1 MQAQHVTDR
10 EDTMTKH
17 PEPAQQI
24 TEMIKSSVSRRRVM
38 QAAGLGGVVMVAAA
52 CGAGGDDGASASA
65 SPASATD
72 QSATD
77 KVVNW
82 SNWPLYLDVNE
93 ETGEYPSLKAF
104 EASTGISVTYTEDVN
119 DNNEFYAKV
128 RTQLEQGQ
136 DIGRD
141 IVVLTDWM
149 AGLWIENGYSQKL
162 DKANIPNAV
171 NLLPKWQ
178 DVSFDPGRQYSLP
191 WQSGFGLLGW
201 NKAKLK
207 ETLGTDTMS
216 SLNQLFDPKLKGR
229 VTLLSEM
236 RDTMGCILAWQGADP
251 ANFTEDQWQAALAEL
266 TKQIDSGQV
275 RQVTGNDY
283 AGALEGGDVI
293 AVIGW
298 SGDMIQLGSD
308 FGIALPESGGMLW
321 TDNMLI
327 PALAAHKANAEQ
339 VMNYYYDP
347 KVAAEVAAYVQYIC
361 PVAGAQE
368 AITAID
374 PTLAE
379 NPWIFPTSA
388 MLDNSYVFMP
398 LNAEQEIQYQRDF
411 QKAIGN

>member
-1 MQAQHVTDR
+1 
-10 EDTMTKH
+10 
-17 PEPAQQI
+17 
-24 TEMIKSSVSRRRVM
+24 
-38 QAAGLGGVVMVAAA
+38 
-52 CGAGGDDGASASA
+52 
-65 SPASATD
+65 
-72 QSATD
+72 
-77 KVVNW
+77 
-82 SNWPLYLDVNE
+82 
-93 ETGEYPSLKAF
+93 
-104 EASTGISVTYTEDVN
+104 
-119 DNNEFYAKV
+119 
-128 RTQLEQGQ
+128 
-136 DIGRD
+136 
-141 IVVLTDWM
+141 
-149 AGLWIENGYSQKL
+149 
-162 DKANIPNAV
+162 
-171 NLLPKWQ
+171 
-178 DVSFDPGRQYSLP
+178 
-191 WQSGFGLLGW
+191 LLGW

-251 ANFTEDQWQAALAEL
+251 SNFTEDQWQAALAEL

-283 AGALEGGDVI
+283 AGALESGDVI

-327 PALAAHKANAEQ
+327 PALAAHKSNAEQ

-368 AITAID
+368 AITSID
-374 PTLAE
+374 PALAE
-379 NPWIFPTSA
+379 NPWIFPTSG

>member
-10 EDTMTKH
+10 EDTMTKQM
-17 PEPAQQI
+17 EPAQQI

-38 QAAGLGGVVMVAAA
+38 QAAGLGGAVMVAAA
-52 CGAGGDDGASASA
+52 CGAGGDDGSSASA
-65 SPASATD
+65 SPASAAD

-82 SNWPLYLDVNE
+82 SNWPAYLDVNE
-93 ETGEYPSLKAF
+93 ESGDYPSLKAF
-104 EASTGISVTYTEDVN
+104 EAQTGIAVTYTDDIN

-149 AGLWIENGYSQKL
+149 AGLWIQNGYAQKL
-162 DKANIPNAV
+162 DKTIIPNAV

-178 DVSFDPGRQYSLP
+178 DVSFDPGRAYSLP

-229 VTLLSEM
+229 ITLLSEM

-251 ANFTEDQWQAALAEL
+251 ANFTEDQWQAAIAEL

-283 AGALEGGDVI
+283 IGALESGDVI

-308 FGIALPESGGMLW
+308 FGIAMPESGGMLW

-327 PALAAHKANAEQ
+327 PALAAHKTNAEL

-379 NPWIFPTSA
+379 NPWIFPTTA
-388 MLDNSYVFMP
+388 LLDNSYVFMS

>member
-1 MQAQHVTDR
+1 MSKQD
-10 EDTMTKH
+10 
-17 PEPAQQI
+17 PSAQQI
-24 TEMIKSSVSRRRVM
+24 AGMIKSSVSRRRVM
-38 QAAGLGGVVMVAAA
+38 QAAGLGGVAVVAAA

-65 SPASATD
+65 SPASAAD
-72 QSATD
+72 QSSTD

-82 SNWPLYLDVNE
+82 SNWPLYLDVND

-104 EASTGISVTYTEDVN
+104 EAQTGIAVTYTEDVN

-141 IVVLTDWM
+141 LVVLTDWM
-149 AGLWIENGYSQKL
+149 AGLWISNGYAQKL
-162 DKANIPNAV
+162 DKANIPNSA

-207 ETLGTDTMS
+207 ETLGTDTMT

-229 VTLLSEM
+229 ITLLSEM
-236 RDTMGCILAWQGADP
+236 RDTMGVILAWQGADP
-251 ANFTEDQWQAALAEL
+251 SNFTEDQWQAALAEL
-266 TKQIDSGQV
+266 TKQVDSGQV

-283 AGALEGGDVI
+283 AGALESGDVI

-327 PALAAHKANAEQ
+327 PALAAHKTNAEL
-339 VMNYYYDP
+339 VMNHYYDP

-368 AITAID
+368 AITSID
-374 PTLAE
+374 PALAE
-379 NPWIFPTSA
+379 NPWIFPTTA

-398 LNAEQEIQYQRDF
+398 LTAEQEIQYQRDF

>member
-1 MQAQHVTDR
+1 MSKQVQ
-10 EDTMTKH
+10 
-17 PEPAQQI
+17 PAQQI
-24 TEMIKSSVSRRRVM
+24 AGMMKSSVSRRRVM
-38 QAAGLGGVVMVAAA
+38 QAAGLGGVAMMAAA
-52 CGAGGDDGASASA
+52 CGAGGGDDGSSAAA
-65 SPASATD
+65 SPASAAD

-82 SNWPLYLDVNE
+82 SNWPLYLDVND

-104 EASTGISVTYTEDVN
+104 EAQTGISVTYTEDVN

-141 IVVLTDWM
+141 LVVLTDWM
-149 AGLWIENGYSQKL
+149 AGLWIENGYAQKL
-162 DKANIPNAV
+162 DKANIPNAG

-229 VTLLSEM
+229 ITLLSEM
-236 RDTMGCILAWQGADP
+236 RDTMGVILAWQGADP
-251 ANFTEDQWQAALAEL
+251 SNFTEDQWQAGLAEL
-266 TKQIDSGQV
+266 TKQVDSGQV

-283 AGALEGGDVI
+283 AGALESGDVI

-327 PALAAHKANAEQ
+327 PALAAHKTNAEL
-339 VMNYYYDP
+339 VMNNYYDP
-347 KVAAEVAAYVQYIC
+347 NLAAEVAAYVQYIC

-368 AITAID
+368 AIAAID
-374 PTLAE
+374 PGLAE

-388 MLDNSYVFMP
+388 MLDNSYVFMSLTP
-398 LNAEQEIQYQRDF
+398 EQEIQYQRDF

>member
-1 MQAQHVTDR
+1 MNEQVT
-10 EDTMTKH
+10 
-17 PEPAQQI
+17 PAQQI
-24 TEMIKSSVSRRRVM
+24 AGLVKSSVSRRKVM
-38 QAAGLGGVVMVAAA
+38 QAAGLGGVALVAAA
-52 CGAGGDDGASASA
+52 CGAGGDDGSSAAA
-65 SPASATD
+65 SPASAAD

-82 SNWPLYLDVNE
+82 SNWPGYLDVNE
-93 ETGEYPSLKAF
+93 ESGDYPSLKAF
-104 EASTGISVTYTEDVN
+104 EAQTGIAVTYTDDVN
-119 DNNEFYAKV
+119 DNNDFYAKV

-149 AGLWIENGYSQKL
+149 VGLWIQNGYAQKL

-207 ETLGTDTMS
+207 ETLGTDTMN

-229 VTLLSEM
+229 ITLLSEM

-251 ANFTEDQWQAALAEL
+251 ANFTEDQWQAAIAEL

-283 AGALEGGDVI
+283 IGALESGDVI

-308 FGIALPESGGMLW
+308 FGIAMPESGGMLW

-327 PALAAHKANAEQ
+327 PALAAHKTNAEQ

-374 PTLAE
+374 PALAE

-388 MLDNSYVFMP
+388 LLDNSYVFMP

>member
-1 MQAQHVTDR
+1 MNEQST
-10 EDTMTKH
+10 
-17 PEPAQQI
+17 PAEQI
-24 TEMIKSSVSRRRVM
+24 AGLAKSSMSRRRIM
-38 QAAGLGGVVMVAAA
+38 QAAGLGGVAMVAAA
-52 CGAGGDDGASASA
+52 CGAGGDDTSSASA
-65 SPASATD
+65 SPASAAD
-72 QSATD
+72 QSSTD

-82 SNWPLYLDVNE
+82 SNWPLYLDVDDQ
-93 ETGEYPSLKAF
+93 TGEYPSLKAF
-104 EASTGISVTYTEDVN
+104 EKQTGITVTYTEDVN
-119 DNNEFYAKV
+119 DNNEFFAKV

-141 IVVLTDWM
+141 LVVLTDWM
-149 AGLWIENGYSQKL
+149 AGLWIQNGYAQKL
-162 DKANIPNAV
+162 DKANIPNAA

-207 ETLGTDTMS
+207 ETLGTDTMN
-216 SLNQLFDPKLKGR
+216 SLDQLFDPKLKGR

-236 RDTMGCILAWQGADP
+236 RDTMGAILAWQGADP
-251 ANFTEDQWQAALAEL
+251 SNFTEDQWQAALAEL
-266 TKQIDSGQV
+266 TKQVDSGQV

-283 AGALEGGDVI
+283 AGALESGDVI

-308 FGIALPESGGMLW
+308 FGVALPESGGMLW
-321 TDNMLI
+321 TDNMLV
-327 PALAAHKANAEQ
+327 PAMAAHKQNAEL
-339 VMNYYYDP
+339 VMNHYYDP

-374 PTLAE
+374 PALAE
-379 NPWIFPTSA
+379 NPWIFPTAA
-388 MLDNSYVFMP
+388 MLDNSYVFMSLSP
-398 LNAEQEIQYQRDF
+398 EQEIQYQRDF

>member
-1 MQAQHVTDR
+1 MNEQST
-10 EDTMTKH
+10 
-17 PEPAQQI
+17 PAEQI
-24 TEMIKSSVSRRRVM
+24 AGLAKSSVSRRRIM
-38 QAAGLGGVVMVAAA
+38 QAAGLGGVAMVAAA
-52 CGAGGDDGASASA
+52 CGAGGDDTSSASA
-65 SPASATD
+65 SPASAAD

-82 SNWPLYLDVNE
+82 SNWPLYLDVDDQ
-93 ETGEYPSLKAF
+93 TGEYPSLKAF
-104 EASTGISVTYTEDVN
+104 EKQTGITVTYTEDVN
-119 DNNEFYAKV
+119 DNNEFFAKV

-141 IVVLTDWM
+141 LVVLTDWM
-149 AGLWIENGYSQKL
+149 AGLWIQNGYAQKL
-162 DKANIPNAV
+162 DKANIPNAA

-207 ETLGTDTMS
+207 ETLGTDTMN
-216 SLNQLFDPKLKGR
+216 SLDQLFDPKLKGR

-236 RDTMGCILAWQGADP
+236 RDTMGAILAWQGADP
-251 ANFTEDQWQAALAEL
+251 SNFTEDQWQAALAEL
-266 TKQIDSGQV
+266 TKQVDSGQV

-283 AGALEGGDVI
+283 AGALESGDVI

-308 FGIALPESGGMLW
+308 FGVALPESGGMLW
-321 TDNMLI
+321 TDNMLV
-327 PALAAHKANAEQ
+327 PAMAAHKQNAEL
-339 VMNYYYDP
+339 VMNHYYDP
-347 KVAAEVAAYVQYIC
+347 NVAAEVAAYVQYIC

-374 PTLAE
+374 PALAE
-379 NPWIFPTSA
+379 NPWIFPTAA
-388 MLDNSYVFMP
+388 MLDNSYVFMSLSP
-398 LNAEQEIQYQRDF
+398 EQEIQYQRDF

>member
-1 MQAQHVTDR
+1 MNEQT
-10 EDTMTKH
+10 TS
-17 PEPAQQI
+17 AQQ
-24 TEMIKSSVSRRRVM
+24 MDGLVKSSVSRRKVM
-38 QAAGLGGVVMVAAA
+38 QAAGLGGVALVAAA
-52 CGAGGDDGASASA
+52 CGAGGEDGASASA
-65 SPASATD
+65 SPASAVD

-77 KVVNW
+77 KVANW
-82 SNWPLYLDVNE
+82 SNWPLYLDVND

-104 EASTGISVTYTEDVN
+104 QEKTGIEVTYTEDVN

-141 IVVLTDWM
+141 LVVLTDWM
-149 AGLWIENGYSQKL
+149 AGLWIQNGYAQKL
-162 DKANIPNAV
+162 DKGNIPNAA

-216 SLNQLFDPKLKGR
+216 SLDQLFDPKLKGR
-229 VTLLSEM
+229 ITLLSEM
-236 RDTMGCILAWQGADP
+236 RDTMGVIMAWQGADP

-266 TKQIDSGQV
+266 TKQVDSGQV

-283 AGALEGGDVI
+283 AGALESGDVI

-327 PALAAHKANAEQ
+327 PALAAHKANAELI
-339 VMNYYYDP
+339 MNNYYDP
-347 KVAAEVAAYVQYIC
+347 QVAAEVAAYVQYIC

-374 PTLAE
+374 PALAE
-379 NPWIFPTSA
+379 NPWIFPTA
-388 MLDNSYVFMP
+388 TMLENSYVFMS

>member
-1 MQAQHVTDR
+1 MNEQRT
-10 EDTMTKH
+10 
-17 PEPAQQI
+17 PAEQI
-24 TEMIKSSVSRRRVM
+24 AGLAKSSVSRRRIM
-38 QAAGLGGVVMVAAA
+38 QAAGLGGVAMVAAA
-52 CGAGGDDGASASA
+52 CGAGGDDTSSASA
-65 SPASATD
+65 SPASAAD

-82 SNWPLYLDVNE
+82 SNWPLYLDVND
-93 ETGEYPSLKAF
+93 ETGEYPSLKEF
-104 EASTGISVTYTEDVN
+104 EKQTGITVTYTEDVN
-119 DNNEFYAKV
+119 DNNEFFAKV

-141 IVVLTDWM
+141 LVVLTDWM
-149 AGLWIENGYSQKL
+149 AGLWIQNGYAQKL
-162 DKANIPNAV
+162 DKANIPNAA

-207 ETLGTDTMS
+207 ETLGTDTMN
-216 SLNQLFDPKLKGR
+216 SLDQLFDPKLKGR

-236 RDTMGCILAWQGADP
+236 RDTMGAILAWQGADP
-251 ANFTEDQWQAALAEL
+251 SNFTEDQWQAALAEL
-266 TKQIDSGQV
+266 TKQVDSGQV

-283 AGALEGGDVI
+283 AGALESGDVI

-308 FGIALPESGGMLW
+308 FGVALPESGGMLW
-321 TDNMLI
+321 TDNMLV
-327 PALAAHKANAEQ
+327 PAMAAHKQNAEL
-339 VMNYYYDP
+339 VMNHYYDP

-374 PTLAE
+374 PALAE
-379 NPWIFPTSA
+379 NPWIFPTAA
-388 MLDNSYVFMP
+388 MLDNSFVFMSLSP
-398 LNAEQEIQYQRDF
+398 EQEIQYQRDF